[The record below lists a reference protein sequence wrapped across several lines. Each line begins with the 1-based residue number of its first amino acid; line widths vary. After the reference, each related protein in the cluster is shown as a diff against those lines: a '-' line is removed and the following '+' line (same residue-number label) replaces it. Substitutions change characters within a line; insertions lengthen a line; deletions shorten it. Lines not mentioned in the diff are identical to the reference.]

1 MDKSTYQMNVDSLIE
16 HFWKHG
22 FLTLRRKFGTY
33 LPEPDT
39 IGKYEVD
46 AIGKQKSKY
55 AIGIILTEKDLDN
68 PKIYSK
74 LEFLSTRETKFSRKK
89 VTLFVGVP
97 KALLNKAKLIVSSL
111 SEPARKNIK
120 LVPISS
126 GTQRYN

>member
-1 MDKSTYQMNVDSLIE
+1 MDKATYQMNVDNLIQ

-22 FLTLRRKFGTY
+22 YLTLKRKFGTY
-33 LPEPDT
+33 LPEPNS
-39 IGKYEVD
+39 IGNYEVD

-55 AIGIILTEKDLDN
+55 AIGIVLTEEELDN

-97 KALLNKAKLIVSSL
+97 KGYINKAKLIISSL
-111 SEPARKNIK
+111 SEMARKNIK
-120 LVPISS
+120 LVPISVENK
-126 GTQRYN
+126 QFN